1 VDFRQGS
8 FYLGGPEPPGGSPP
22 EPVAGQFVRDAANTT
37 PSLELYDARD
47 LVTHGVIVGMTGSGK
62 TGLAVDLLEEA
73 LLSGVPSLILDPK
86 GDLTNLLLNF
96 PELRPEDFRPWVN
109 EGDARR
115 KGRTVEEFAADTAE
129 VWRTGL
135 ASWGLGTDRMRD
147 LARAARFVVYTPG
160 SRAGVP
166 LNVMGSLS
174 PPPLSWDT
182 DPETL
187 RDEIQGFVSSL
198 LAMAGIEADPIASR
212 EHVLLSNLVED
223 AWRAGRAL
231 DLATLITAVQDP
243 PIRKL
248 GVFEVDAFFPPKD
261 RTALAM
267 RLNGLVA
274 SPSFAGWLE
283 GAPLDVASL
292 LHTADGT
299 PRASILY
306 LAHLSDEER
315 QFVVTLLLSKVV
327 TWMRGLPGTTDLRAL
342 VYMDEVFGF
351 APPTANPPSKRPI
364 LTILKQARAFGVGLV
379 LATQNPVDL
388 DYKAMSNAGTWF
400 VGRLQTERDK
410 ARILE
415 ALQAAG
421 GEADL
426 AELDRMI
433 SGLEQ
438 RRFLLHNTHGAPPR
452 TFQSRWA
459 MSYLRGPLTREQIQV
474 LMADAPERAVDRPA
488 EPADAPA
495 TSASVQG
502 AATPAVP
509 VPARPDAPAA
519 VASSVGE
526 RAGASTAVDGPRAG
540 AELTPVAPLVAPGTR
555 VAYLDPAAT
564 WAGAVG
570 AVPGGAVLRAA
581 LAARVHLRYDDVA
594 AKVDATEEWEAVFF
608 PLAARFDPAGARLV
622 DYDDRDLR
630 PDPPGGG
637 AYELPAAPV
646 GEPRFFREAASALKA
661 HLVRTRPLALFV
673 NRSLRITSRVGEVP
687 EAFAI
692 RCDTVAQTEADRE
705 SAKIRDRL
713 EAKKGRV
720 ADALDVAEREQERL
734 EAEAQARGQ
743 EEVVSG
749 AGSLLS
755 IFLGGRGSTRTLAG
769 AAAGRST
776 TQRAQA
782 RVQAAHD
789 KAEARYRDLQELEE
803 QLAGELQEID
813 ARWREKAAQ
822 VETVEVGLESADV
835 QVDELAVVW
844 IPTA

>member
-1 VDFRQGS
+1 VEVRKGS
-8 FYLGGPEPPGGSPP
+8 FYLGGSGPP
-22 EPVAGQFVRDAANTT
+22 EATGTGPGSAGPAEASA
-37 PSLELYDARD
+37 PASAIELYDARD

-73 LLSGVPSLILDPK
+73 LLSGVPCLILDPK

-96 PELRPEDFRPWVN
+96 PDLRAEDFRPWVN
-109 EGDARR
+109 EGDGARR
-115 KGRTVEEFAADTAE
+115 GRSVEEFAADTAGQ
-129 VWRTGL
+129 WRSGL
-135 ASWGLGTDRMRD
+135 ASWGLGPERMRE
-147 LARAARFVVYTPG
+147 LAEAARFVIYTPG

-223 AWRAGRAL
+223 AWRGGRTL
-231 DLATLITAVQDP
+231 DLATLIAAVQDP

-292 LHTADGT
+292 LKTQEGT
-299 PRASILY
+299 PRASIVY

-351 APPTANPPSKRPI
+351 APPTANPPSKKPI

-410 ARILE
+410 ARIVE

-421 GEADL
+421 GDVDVAS
-426 AELDRMI
+426 LDTMI
-433 SGLEQ
+433 SGLDQ
-438 RRFLLHNTHGAPPR
+438 RRFVLHNTHDAPPR

-459 MSYLRGPLTREQIQV
+459 MSYLRGPLTRDQIQV
-474 LMADAPERAVDRPA
+474 LMAGVPERTEGPAAAAKRAGPVPA
-488 EPADAPA
+488 EAPA
-495 TSASVQG
+495 
-502 AATPAVP
+502 P
-509 VPARPDAPAA
+509 VPARPDLPGAAPTPAA
-519 VASSVGE
+519 AATSGS
-526 RAGASTAVDGPRAG
+526 GATAPGPDPP
-540 AELTPVAPLVAPGTR
+540 LTPAAPLVPAGTR

-564 WAGAVG
+564 WAGQVG
-570 AVPGGAVLRAA
+570 AVPGGGVLRAA
-581 LAARVHLRYDDVA
+581 LAARVHLRYDDVG
-594 AKVDATEEWEAVFF
+594 AKVDVTEEWEAVFF
-608 PLAARFDPAGARLV
+608 PLGHRFEPEGARLV

-630 PDPPGGG
+630 PDAPAGA
-637 AYELPAAPV
+637 AYELPDAPV
-646 GEPRFFREAASALKA
+646 GEARYFRDAASALRT

-673 NRSLRITSRVGEVP
+673 NRALKITSRVGESP
-687 EAFAI
+687 EGFAI

-713 EAKKGRV
+713 EARKGRL
-720 ADALDVAEREQERL
+720 ADALQAAERDQERL

-749 AGSLLS
+749 AGQLLS

-769 AAAGRST
+769 AASRRST

-789 KAEARYRDLQELEE
+789 KADARYRDLQDLEAEL
-803 QLAGELQEID
+803 GRELQEID
-813 ARWREKAAQ
+813 ARWRGKAAQ
-822 VETVEVGLESADV
+822 VETVEVGLEASDV
-835 QVDELAVVW
+835 QVDELALIW
-844 IPTA
+844 IPSA

>member
-1 VDFRQGS
+1 
-8 FYLGGPEPPGGSPP
+8 
-22 EPVAGQFVRDAANTT
+22 
-37 PSLELYDARD
+37 
-47 LVTHGVIVGMTGSGK
+47 M
-62 TGLAVDLLEEA
+62 
-73 LLSGVPSLILDPK
+73 
-86 GDLTNLLLNF
+86 
-96 PELRPEDFRPWVN
+96 
-109 EGDARR
+109 
-115 KGRTVEEFAADTAE
+115 
-129 VWRTGL
+129 
-135 ASWGLGTDRMRD
+135 
-147 LARAARFVVYTPG
+147 
-160 SRAGVP
+160 
-166 LNVMGSLS
+166 
-174 PPPLSWDT
+174 
-182 DPETL
+182 
-187 RDEIQGFVSSL
+187 SSL

-231 DLATLITAVQDP
+231 DLATLIAAVQNP

-292 LHTADGT
+292 LQTPEGT
-299 PRASILY
+299 PRASIVY

-351 APPTANPPSKRPI
+351 APPTAAPPSKKPI

-421 GEADL
+421 GEADV
-426 AELDRMI
+426 AGLDTMI

-438 RRFLLHNTHGAPPR
+438 RRFLLHNTHDAPPR
-452 TFQSRWA
+452 IFQSRWA

-474 LMADAPERAVDRPA
+474 LMADAPERVTGATPTSD
-488 EPADAPA
+488 EPGDAPA
-495 TSASVQG
+495 G
-502 AATPAVP
+502 PP
-509 VPARPDAPAA
+509 MPARPDTP
-519 VASSVGE
+519 G
-526 RAGASTAVDGPRAG
+526 TAVPPAVSTPATGSFSATPSPGPQ
-540 AELTPVAPLVAPGTR
+540 LTPVAPPVAAGTR

-564 WAGAVG
+564 WAGQVG
-570 AVPGGAVLRAA
+570 AVPAGGVLRAA

-608 PLAARFDPAGARLV
+608 PLRGRFDPEGAQLV

-630 PDPPGGG
+630 PGPPSDA
-637 AYELPAAPV
+637 AYELPDAPV
-646 GEPRFFREAASALKA
+646 GDARFFREAASTLRA

-673 NRSLRITSRVGEVP
+673 NRALKITSRVGETP

-713 EAKKGRV
+713 EARKGRL
-720 ADALDVAEREQERL
+720 ADALGTAERDQERL
-734 EAEAQARGQ
+734 EAEARAAGQ

-749 AGSLLS
+749 AGQLLS

-769 AAAGRST
+769 AAAKRST

-789 KAEARYRDLQELEE
+789 KASARYRDLQDLEAD
-803 QLAGELQEID
+803 LARELQDID

-822 VETVEVGLESADV
+822 VETVEVGLEAADV
-835 QVDELAVVW
+835 EVDELALVW